1 VSSVRSCLASLE
13 SLEPEFVPSIQ
24 AVSSGKGS
32 VGLVKFFEN
41 HWKEEAR
48 RLETLLDQLI
58 DPAAFAQV
66 KNIFQI
72 DEWG

>member
-32 VGLVKFFEN
+32 VELVKFFEN

-66 KNIFQI
+66 KYFSNA
-72 DEWG
+72 